1 MYMIVP
7 QDFNNP
13 EVVKHFLDEV
23 SVPSVVYF
31 NDDPVQRQYFAK
43 IFMNPKYSK
52 VSRRGYE
59 KVHTKILF
67 HQCGGC

>member
-23 SVPSVVYF
+23 SVPLVVYF

-43 IFMNPKYSK
+43 IFMNPNCSK
-52 VSRRGYE
+52 VSIKAYE
-59 KVHTKILF
+59 KVHTN
-67 HQCGGC
+67 